1 MSKQLVLNP
10 SPAAREVSVVDPDGK
25 KTSVFIQPN
34 SKVKLAEGWTVCPDF
49 LSRNLVIKTREL
61 K

>member
-10 SPAAREVSVVDPDGK
+10 SPVAREVTVLDPDGK
-25 KTSVFIQPN
+25 KNSVFIQPN
-34 SKVKLAEGWTVCPDF
+34 SKVKLAEGWSVCPDF
-49 LSRNLVIKTREL
+49 LSRNPVVKSREL